1 MTIFKREPSWS
12 AMHSTNGHFIWTS
25 ISIFRFFKSPNY
37 HFVELFLNLVV
48 RPSKLFFRM
57 HLRPPYGQKSNL
69 KICQK
74 IFSSIIPDEDDQHQS
89 LAPITLTR
97 QHKGAIRAIRKVRFL
112 LIMQKKLFL
121 IIVWVLIK
129 SSMVISSSSFN
140 STQWI
145 DWLLRRN
152 MRFWKRFMHKLHLGV
167 VHPPTSPIAVRF

>member
-12 AMHSTNGHFIWTS
+12 TMHSINGHFIWTS
-25 ISIFRFFKSPNY
+25 INIFRLFKTLNY

-112 LIMQKKLFL
+112 LIMQKKTFFDHCL
-121 IIVWVLIK
+121 
-129 SSMVISSSSFN
+129 SS
-140 STQWI
+140 
-145 DWLLRRN
+145 
-152 MRFWKRFMHKLHLGV
+152 H
-167 VHPPTSPIAVRF
+167 

>member
-1 MTIFKREPSWS
+1 
-12 AMHSTNGHFIWTS
+12 MHSINGHFIWTS
-25 ISIFRFFKSPNY
+25 INIFRLFKTPNY

-57 HLRPPYGQKSNL
+57 HLRPPYGQKFNL

-112 LIMQKKLFL
+112 LIMQKKTFFDHCL
-121 IIVWVLIK
+121 
-129 SSMVISSSSFN
+129 SS
-140 STQWI
+140 
-145 DWLLRRN
+145 
-152 MRFWKRFMHKLHLGV
+152 H
-167 VHPPTSPIAVRF
+167 